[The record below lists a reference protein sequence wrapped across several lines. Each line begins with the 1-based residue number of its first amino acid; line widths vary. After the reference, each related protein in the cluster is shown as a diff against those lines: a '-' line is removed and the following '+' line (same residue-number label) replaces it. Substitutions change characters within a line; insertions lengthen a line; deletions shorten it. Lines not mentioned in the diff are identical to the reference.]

1 MSASLNRIYI
11 AYHQLPFLL
20 LYGASLHTFY
30 LWSVWHSRLS
40 LNNYDHNTHKFA
52 HNMPLMLIDDQYPL
66 TYLLTFLPSSIDS
79 KVVYTQVFIVRLI
92 SLFCLFDKGRLHA
105 GAA

>member
-1 MSASLNRIYI
+1 
-11 AYHQLPFLL
+11 
-20 LYGASLHTFY
+20 
-30 LWSVWHSRLS
+30 
-40 LNNYDHNTHKFA
+40 
-52 HNMPLMLIDDQYPL
+52 MPLMLIDDQYPL

-92 SLFCLFDKGRLHA
+92 SLFCLLDKGRLHA